1 MQVVLLEKSESSL
14 GSVGLCSL
22 RPESTGELFDSL
34 EDHVSADG
42 LEESFFWTSFCTCQ
56 MEKKTS

>member
-1 MQVVLLEKSESSL
+1 MQVVPFEKSESSL

-34 EDHVSADG
+34 EDHVFAKRQIRRTYLS
-42 LEESFFWTSFCTCQ
+42 T
-56 MEKKTS
+56 